1 MSELY
6 KDEYCDY
13 ELSVRLKNIGY
24 DKISDKVYSER
35 TQIHRYIK
43 LRYPGLTEDEYYKLT
58 VDGGGTLDYKDVF
71 VKSQLLIDYEYR
83 DCGYVLAPRLLT
95 VVQWLEQKYHM
106 RLSLES
112 VDGNYYKT
120 KLIREDVE
128 WNIQYKP
135 YYLYSALNFFIKQA
149 VEIIEKDLQ
158 NKK

>member
-1 MSELY
+1 
-6 KDEYCDY
+6 
-13 ELSVRLKNIGY
+13 
-24 DKISDKVYSER
+24 
-35 TQIHRYIK
+35 
-43 LRYPGLTEDEYYKLT
+43 
-58 VDGGGTLDYKDVF
+58 
-71 VKSQLLIDYEYR
+71 
-83 DCGYVLAPRLLT
+83 
-95 VVQWLEQKYHM
+95 M